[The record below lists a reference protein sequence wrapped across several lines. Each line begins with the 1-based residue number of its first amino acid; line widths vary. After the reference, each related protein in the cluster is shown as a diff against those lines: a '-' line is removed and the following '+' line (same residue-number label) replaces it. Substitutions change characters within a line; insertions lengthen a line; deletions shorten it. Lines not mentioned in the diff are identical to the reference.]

1 MKTRSRWLSPYVVM
15 GAVLA
20 MYGIKV
26 ALKLAIGREINSP
39 TITGDG
45 FHNVA
50 DLFEALIVLA
60 VVAVSRLP
68 PDERYPFGRKNV
80 ESIARAC
87 IGAGLLFT
95 ALHFAATSVMGLLGY
110 APGLEAAVREAF
122 PFALP
127 DPLPLRMGEDVVWW
141 VLGVVFGS
149 ALLSFVVSAYEI
161 RAGKAGGHPS
171 MVADGQETR
180 SDGMIETAILVGIC
194 AEYAFS
200 AAWIEYPLGL
210 GVAYLVA
217 RTGRELF
224 SDGLAGLLQRS
235 LGSEVEK
242 AIREECLSTHGV
254 REVEQVKTFRVGSA
268 AVCILKIL
276 TDAPA
281 GSHDDIKKALKKRL
295 SARLAE
301 REIDDAEFH
310 LRFSRL
316 PVPAERVAY
325 AAVTDGR
332 AIAVAPEIDGATH
345 FIVCDMKR
353 GEVARWTLEALPD
366 ACEGRLLDWLVA
378 KRVGTLYLFGDRPAT
393 MLGPVRVAGVPSHC
407 LRTLGLLE
415 PPSIL

>member
-1 MKTRSRWLSPYVVM
+1 MRTRSRWLSPYVVM
-15 GAVLA
+15 GVVLA
-20 MYGIKV
+20 MYGVKV

-60 VVAVSRLP
+60 VVAIARMP

-80 ESIARAC
+80 ESIARAA

-95 ALHFAATSVMGLLGY
+95 ALHFAATSVMGLLGH
-110 APGLEAAVREAF
+110 APGLEASVRAAV
-122 PFALP
+122 PFSLP
-127 DPLPLRMGEDVVWW
+127 DPPPLRMGGDVVWW
-141 VLGVVFGS
+141 VLAVTAGS
-149 ALLSFVVSAYEI
+149 ALVSFIVSAYEI
-161 RAGKAGGHPS
+161 RAGKSGGHPS

-180 SDGMIETAILVGIC
+180 GDGMIEAAIFVGIC
-194 AEYAFS
+194 AEYAFH

-235 LGSEVEK
+235 LGADVEK
-242 AIREECLSTHGV
+242 AIREECLATHGV

-281 GSHDDIKKALKKRL
+281 GSHDDVKKALKKRL
-295 SARLAE
+295 AARLAAL
-301 REIDDAEFH
+301 EIEDAEFH

-316 PVPAERVAY
+316 PVVDERVAY
-325 AAVTDGR
+325 AAMTDGT
-332 AIAVAPEIDGATH
+332 AIAVAPEVSLATH
-345 FIVCDMKR
+345 FIIADLKNGV
-353 GEVARWTLEALPD
+353 VVRWTLEAPPA
-366 ACEGRLLDWLVA
+366 ACEGRLAEWLVA
-378 KRVGTLYLFGDRPAT
+378 KRVARICVFGDRQAS
-393 MLGPVRVAGVPSHC
+393 MLGPIPIHGVPSYD
-407 LRTLGLLE
+407 LRTLGLDE
-415 PPSIL
+415 PLPI